1 MRQWRATDPT
11 RITVSGTCI
20 SRKQASDGTTS
31 VGVIVAR
38 GVVTYGLIGV
48 EVDEEMRKRK
58 EEGAKAEEEDAAHD
72 PARLVS
78 ISAEVADRNEA
89 KHRSDVVSTGDE
101 ARLRARQ
108 VEPLLNRRDDNAH
121 ESIDYHSLAM

>member
-1 MRQWRATDPT
+1 MGQWRAINPT
-11 RITVSGTCI
+11 CMTVSVTCV
-20 SRKQASDGTTS
+20 SGKQASDGATF
-31 VGVIVAR
+31 VGVIVTR
-38 GVVTYGLIGV
+38 GVVTYGVIGV

-78 ISAEVADRNEA
+78 ISAEVADGNEA
-89 KHRSDVVSTGDE
+89 KHRRDVVATGDE
-101 ARLRARQ
+101 ARLCARQ

-121 ESIDYHSLAM
+121 EAIDYHSLAT